1 MNSHEILVKICIGC
15 AIGGQVQGSHNPS
28 SGLTTPAVVVGG
40 PLNQQQQSSTIDW
53 RAALRVQV
61 LQVDES
67 WIAAPTDAIEVSV
80 VSGGSGFTL
89 LPQLRW
95 RCGWLA
101 S

>member
-1 MNSHEILVKICIGC
+1 MFRCKICIGC

-80 VSGGSGFTL
+80 VSGGSGLTL